1 MVVVKV
7 GGVDLVPNAAD
18 PDDGGEPGG
27 ERVATE
33 GGARVHGAHNLDS
46 LEPHPLQ
53 LLIVEPSIRQYL
65 AGERRERERERE
77 LGEPCEP
84 VCVSVRPAGGRQ

>member
-1 MVVVKV
+1 MYSVVVVKV

-33 GGARVHGAHNLDS
+33 GGARVHRANNLDP
-46 LEPHPLQ
+46 LESHPLQ
-53 LLIVEPSIRQYL
+53 VLVVEPSIRQYL
-65 AGERRERERERE
+65 EDQPQRGREVRE
-77 LGEPCEP
+77 
-84 VCVSVRPAGGRQ
+84 S

>member
-1 MVVVKV
+1 MGEHVVVVKV

-18 PDDGGEPGG
+18 PDDGGEPGR

-53 LLIVEPSIRQYL
+53 LLVVEPSIRQYL
-65 AGERRERERERE
+65 EDQPQERGERE
-77 LGEPCEP
+77 
-84 VCVSVRPAGGRQ
+84 S